1 MSARSLRT
9 RAEHAMPARS
19 VLIIDSHDIVRFGL
33 ETLVLGCHGLGLIGS
48 APTLATGLRLIRDRR
63 PDLVLTDMSL
73 RDSQGLDTVRTVVSA
88 QLPRHTIVITT
99 QDELLYG
106 EQVLAAGAD
115 GYVMKDAAQA
125 NVIPAALAVLG
136 GQRWISPSLN
146 AQLVN
151 RLLQRRRPGE
161 PPEAA
166 LTPRELQVLEQLK
179 TGKTTKQI
187 AAALGISARTVD
199 LYRASIKKKLGLRTG
214 AELIAFAS
222 QHL

>member
-1 MSARSLRT
+1 MSV
-9 RAEHAMPARS
+9 HS

-33 ETLVLGCHGLGLIGS
+33 ETLVVGCPRLGLIGAAS
-48 APTLATGLRLIRDRR
+48 TLDAGLRLIKDRK
-63 PDLVLTDMSL
+63 PDLVMTDMSL
-73 RDSQGLDTVRTVVSA
+73 QDSQGLGTVRTVVSA
-88 QLPRHTIVITT
+88 QLPRHTVVITT

-106 EQVLAAGAD
+106 EQVLALGAE
-115 GYVMKDAAQA
+115 GYVMKETAQVNA
-125 NVIPAALAVLG
+125 IPAALAVLS
-136 GQRWISPSLN
+136 GQRWISPALN

-161 PPEAA
+161 PPEAS
-166 LTPRELQVLEQLK
+166 LTARELQVLEQLK
-179 TGKTTKQI
+179 TGKSTKQI
-187 AAALGISARTVD
+187 AASLGISARTVD